1 MNLQIDWRE
10 DMFESI
16 RSIWNFSSKR
26 QHKLAKILF
35 LSFVEGIFVMLKT
48 VAIIFAVN
56 AMFNRFWVDSYIYE
70 VIMLGIICIAGVFVF
85 GYFTQL
91 GSVSV
96 GFEMAK
102 DKRLYFGSFF
112 KRLYLGFFNEN
123 SLGNINSMLTTSIS
137 HIEQVAPI
145 ILIYVIGGFLS
156 VLSIILGF
164 IYYEWRVSVIVLAG
178 VVTYLFVVNHQ
189 MKVSRREAPKRQS
202 SQMKLTEGVIEFIQG
217 IGVIKAFDT
226 ANKDERVKKGID
238 DSCLSNINLSEKSI
252 PSSICAG
259 LTIQIFEILI
269 IVFAF
274 FMWNIGEISPQKAIN
289 LCIMSFVI
297 FQSINQAGSVLS
309 MIGILDSMLRE
320 VGSMESA
327 KEIKILS
334 PAANMESNEIE
345 FKNVSFS
352 YGTGETI
359 KGISTTIKPNSLTA
373 IVGPS
378 GSGKTTFCK
387 LIPRFYDVCK
397 GEIFIGGAKITN
409 ISAEELMEKISIVF
423 QNVYLF
429 EDTIFNNIR
438 FAKLDASEDEVMEA
452 AKKARCY
459 DFIMAL
465 PDGFDTVVGEAG
477 DTLSGGEKQ
486 RIAIARAILKDSPIV
501 ILDEFTS
508 TLDVENEHHILTA
521 IDNLVK
527 DKTVIII
534 AHRLKTIR
542 KADHIIVLN
551 KGEIVQEGTH
561 NELINQDGIY
571 NSFISIRERANSW
584 KYK

>member
-1 MNLQIDWRE
+1 
-10 DMFESI
+10 MFESI
-16 RSIWNFSSKR
+16 RSIWNFNIKR
-26 QHKLAKILF
+26 QHQLTKILL
-35 LSFVEGIFVMLKT
+35 LSFMEGIFVMLKM

-56 AMFNRFWVDSYIYE
+56 AMFNKVWVDNYIYK
-70 VIMLGIICIAGVFVF
+70 VITLGIICIAGVFVF

-91 GSVSV
+91 GSASV

-123 SLGNINSMLTTSIS
+123 SVGNINSTLTTSIS
-137 HIEQVAPI
+137 HVEQVAPI
-145 ILIYVIGGFLS
+145 ILIYVTGGLLS
-156 VLSIILGF
+156 AVSIILGF
-164 IYYEWRVSVIVLAG
+164 VYYEWRVSIIVLAG
-178 VVTYLFVVNHQ
+178 VAAYLFVVNHQ
-189 MKVSRREAPKRQS
+189 MKLSRREAPKRQL
-202 SQMKLTEGVIEFIQG
+202 SQMKLTESVIEFIQG
-217 IGVIKAFDT
+217 ISVIKAFNMDD
-226 ANKDERVKKGID
+226 KDGRVKKGID
-238 DSCLSNINLSEKSI
+238 DSCSSNINLSEKSI

-259 LTIQIFEILI
+259 LTIQLFEILI
-269 IVFAF
+269 IVFAL
-274 FMWNIGEISPQKAIN
+274 FMWNIGEISSQKAIN
-289 LCIMSFVI
+289 LLIMSFVI

-309 MIGILDSMLRE
+309 MIGILDSTLKE
-320 VGSMESA
+320 VEGIESA
-327 KEIKILS
+327 EEIKILS
-334 PAANMESNEIE
+334 PAGDMKSNEVE
-345 FKNVSFS
+345 FRNVSFS
-352 YGTGETI
+352 YGNGEII

-373 IVGPS
+373 IVGHS

-397 GEIFIGGAKITN
+397 GEILIGGANITN
-409 ISAEELMEKISIVF
+409 ISTEELMKKISIVF

-429 EDTIFNNIR
+429 EDTILNNIR
-438 FAKLDASEDEVMEA
+438 FAKLDASNDEVIEA

-459 DFIMAL
+459 DFITAL
-465 PDGFDTVVGEAG
+465 PDGFDTMVGEGG

-508 TLDVENEHHILTA
+508 ALDVENEHHILAA

-534 AHRLKTIR
+534 AHRLETIR
-542 KADHIIVLN
+542 KADRIIVLD

-571 NSFISIRERANSW
+571 NSFISIRERANTW
-584 KYK
+584 KFK